1 MAAEVIFVRIFVLNM
16 SVHRIHFQE
25 NAQLAVSSTEHASR
39 AHPFDELREFIY
51 LFLQ

>member
-16 SVHRIHFQE
+16 SVHRIYFQE

-39 AHPFDELREFIY
+39 AHSCDELREFIY